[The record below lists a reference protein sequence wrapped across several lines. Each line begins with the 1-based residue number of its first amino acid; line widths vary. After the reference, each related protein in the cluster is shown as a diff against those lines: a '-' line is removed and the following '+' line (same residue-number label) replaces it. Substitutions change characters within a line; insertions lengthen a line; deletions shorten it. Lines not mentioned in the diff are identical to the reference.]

1 MGGLISAGLVQ
12 NYPGRFSGA
21 LPMCG
26 ILAGSVGI
34 CNEFLDS
41 AVAFKTLLAAGSGL
55 QVVNITDPDTN
66 LGIALQV
73 LNDAKPPPKE
83 EHG

>member
-1 MGGLISAGLVQ
+1 MHPPES
-12 NYPGRFSGA
+12 
-21 LPMCG
+21 CG

-34 CNEFLDS
+34 WNEFLDS

-55 QVVNITDPDTN
+55 QVVNITDPDAN
-66 LGIALQV
+66 LGIDLQG

-83 EHG
+83 AHG

>member
-34 CNEFLDS
+34 WNEFLDS